1 MAAANASPVD
11 TATGQ
16 IESEQVNIHSNTS
29 RIHGA
34 RQTFRRRYAHYI
46 DSNNNEATYTARPN
60 FIGVQPVSEFR
71 DGCSSIP
78 YQNLGMAFSPTQF
91 AQLTAIA
98 TELKVHSLG
107 YEIKKITVLQENLT
121 TRAQG
126 TTLENTFQSRPSV
139 LLFNDGQHML
149 DEVVGIAE
157 LTTHGNYTGLNDSR
171 PRMEVALQNLPSM
184 CLNFNN
190 NATIGDAAKT
200 YPGSQTD
207 GALPEVSWYLR
218 SGEGDVAHVP
228 WFLDDILDPVVLG
241 EGEKHS
247 FIWKNPTP
255 HWHKNGQHPY
265 QTVYQSNGTANLTTR
280 EGYWPSQRYEALKTY
295 YKGSLFDH
303 TADNAYDSTGTT
315 STAAERAGLGTK
327 GSVVWSG
334 DSVPPFNYIKMPP
347 LWGPTSKMNF
357 TTEIWVE
364 YTADIEWST
373 SGLLPYM
380 NRPWPAASVM
390 TNAISSFPAGFSD
403 LRRRFGTAQA
413 SSSVGFNR
421 REHLNRIGGEEE
433 EDEEERGPK
442 RRRFD
447 DNEI

>member
-1 MAAANASPVD
+1 MAVNATPVD

-16 IESEQVNIHSNTS
+16 IESEQVHIQSNTS
-29 RIHGA
+29 FLHGS

-46 DSNNNEATYTARPN
+46 DSSSNEASYTQRLN
-60 FIGVQPVSEFR
+60 FVGTGTVAEFK
-71 DGCSSIP
+71 DGSASIP
-78 YQNLGMAFSPTQF
+78 YQNLGIALSPTQF

-139 LLFNDGQHML
+139 LLFNDSQHML
-149 DEVVGIAE
+149 DEIVGASG
-157 LTTHGNYTGLNDSR
+157 LTAHGNYTGLNDRR
-171 PRMEVALQNLPSM
+171 PRMEVALQSLPSM
-184 CLNFNN
+184 AYDLNND
-190 NATIGDAAKT
+190 ATVGDLAKT

-207 GALPEVSWYLR
+207 GGLPEVSWYLR
-218 SGEGDVAHVP
+218 DLQGDIAHVG
-228 WFLDDILDPVVLG
+228 WFLDDIIDPVVLG

-247 FIWKNPTP
+247 FIWKNPSP
-255 HWHKNGQHPY
+255 QWHKNGQHPY
-265 QTVYQSNGTANLTTR
+265 QSVYNSNSAGTNPPGQTTR

-295 YKGSLFDH
+295 YKGSMFDH
-303 TADNAYDSTGTT
+303 TADNAYDSTGGT
-315 STAAERAGLGTK
+315 SQACERAGLGTK

-334 DSVPPFNYIKMPP
+334 DSVPPYNYIKMPP

-364 YTADIEWST
+364 YFADIEWKT
-373 SGLLPYM
+373 SGMLPYM
-380 NRPWPAASVM
+380 NRPWPAATVM
-390 TNAISSFPAGFSD
+390 TNAISSFPMGFSD

-413 SSSVGFNR
+413 SSSVGFIR
-421 REHLNRIGGEEE
+421 RPQGNETEEE
-433 EDEEERGPK
+433 EPVAK
-442 RRRFD
+442 RRRFE
-447 DNEI
+447 DNEL